1 MKFQDYYQVL
11 GVPRTATADDI
22 RKAFRKLARKYH
34 PDVNKD
40 PGAETRFKEIN
51 EAYEVLSDP
60 AKREKYDRLG
70 ANWKAG
76 QDFTPPPGWQEAFRS
91 GGDGSAQFS
100 FGGGDVSDFF
110 SALFGSM
117 GANPSGPFRRARR
130 SSSRSARNPFG
141 DFGFDA
147 GVPPAPPPPAEAHLS
162 ISIEDLFSRAPQT
175 LTLTDPETGSSK
187 TLRVRIPQGSADGTR
202 IRLAGQA
209 PSGGDLLIHLHLLPH
224 PVYRVHGHD
233 IESDLPLAPWEAVL
247 GAKVRVPTLDGPA
260 TVAIRPGTQ
269 NASRLR
275 LAGKGL
281 PDRQGRR
288 GDHIV
293 TVSVRIP
300 THPSDAERD
309 LFRRLAETSTF
320 QPRPPA

>member
-11 GVPRTATADDI
+11 GIPRTATADDI

-40 PGAETRFKEIN
+40 PSAETRFKEIN

-76 QDFTPPPGWQEAFRS
+76 QDFTPPPGWQEAFQS
-91 GGDGSAQFS
+91 GGPGGAQFS

-110 SALFGSM
+110 SAFFGSM
-117 GANPSGPFRRARR
+117 GGGSSSRR
-130 SSSRSARNPFG
+130 SRRSSRSARNPFEG
-141 DFGFDA
+141 FGFSAD
-147 GVPPAPPPPAEAHLS
+147 VPPSPPPPAEAHLS
-162 ISIEDLFSRAPQT
+162 VSLEDLFSRAPQT
-175 LTLTDPETGSSK
+175 LTLTDPSTGESK

-209 PSGGDLLIHLHLLPH
+209 PSGGDLLIHLHVLPH
-224 PVYRVHGHD
+224 PVFRVHGFD
-233 IESDLPLAPWEAVL
+233 VESDLPLAPWEAVL

-260 TVAIRPGTQ
+260 ALTIRPGTQ

-293 TVSVRIP
+293 AVSVRVP

>member
-11 GVPRTATADDI
+11 GVPRTASTDDI

-40 PGAETRFKEIN
+40 PSAESKFKEIN
-51 EAYEVLSDP
+51 EAYEVLSDS

-76 QDFTPPPGWQEAFRS
+76 QDFTPPPGWEQAFRS
-91 GGDGSAQFS
+91 GPGGGSTHFS
-100 FGGGDVSDFF
+100 FEGGDFSDFF

-117 GANPSGPFRRARR
+117 DPNASGPFRRSRR
-130 SSSRSARNPFG
+130 SSRSARNPFA
-141 DFGFDA
+141 GFDFSA
-147 GVPPAPPPPAEAHLS
+147 DAEPAPPPPAESHLS
-162 ISIEDLFSRAPQT
+162 ISLEDLFSRAPQT
-175 LTLTDPETGSSK
+175 LTFSDPTTGASK
-187 TLRVRIPQGSADGTR
+187 TLRVRIPQGASDGTR

-224 PVYRVHGHD
+224 PVFRVHGHD
-233 IESDLPLAPWEAVL
+233 LETDLPLAPWEAVL
-247 GAKVRVPTLDGPA
+247 GAKVRIPTLDGPA
-260 TVAIRPGTQ
+260 SISIRPGTQ

-288 GDHIV
+288 GDLIAS
-293 TVSVRIP
+293 VSIRVP

-309 LFRRLAETSTF
+309 LFRRLSEASTF
-320 QPRPPA
+320 HPRPPA